1 MDWTSSARVRAL
13 AGVPPLELLFLLF
26 GAEKSTLRSRN
37 FPTALALDFHPYPL
51 YGRISVWGLLR
62 LLTFYPKPET
72 FTRCLIPSEFLF
84 SSFRAFLI

>member
-1 MDWTSSARVRAL
+1 MDWTSSARVRLL

-37 FPTALALDFHPYPL
+37 FPTALALDFHRYPL

-62 LLTFYPKPET
+62 FPCNFPRPIEL
-72 FTRCLIPSEFLF
+72 
-84 SSFRAFLI
+84 